1 VSKKTSNIPSVS
13 FHNQSAS
20 QLEAHIKRVSK
31 DTASVVFTVH
41 SQVRMKERAISIN
54 VVFDVLRFGRIIR
67 SPEPNSSKGS
77 IECRMERFV
86 VGALRCVVV
95 ALSDSDPNLIVV
107 TAF

>member
-1 VSKKTSNIPSVS
+1 
-13 FHNQSAS
+13 
-20 QLEAHIKRVSK
+20 
-31 DTASVVFTVH
+31 
-41 SQVRMKERAISIN
+41 MKERAISIN

>member
-1 VSKKTSNIPSVS
+1 MR
-13 FHNQSAS
+13 
-20 QLEAHIKRVSK
+20 L
-31 DTASVVFTVH
+31 
-41 SQVRMKERAISIN
+41 
-54 VVFDVLRFGRIIR
+54 
-67 SPEPNSSKGS
+67 PEPNASKGS